1 MAGQDTAAAD
11 SILKDFY
18 EGPIRDQIQTRAK
31 MRSRFKDLDAKTW
44 GGRQVTYPIRTG
56 RNQGIGAYAEGGS
69 FPTPGRNTYTSV
81 SIPMRYV
88 GGRIRLTSQAM
99 KHSATDKGAFASIFQ
114 QEQDGLVEGFVNEF
128 GRMAWSD
135 GRGVLALVNGDP
147 GTGVTVTL
155 DSPGGFAG
163 AVNGSRFL
171 NVGELITF
179 VAPTVGTLVASADE
193 SVTAVPTTGLTVT
206 IGSAAAA
213 AIADNDYVVRANVAA
228 VSDISGTSYAKEP
241 MGLAGLVDD
250 GTYVATLHGV
260 NRTSYPI
267 FASTVIGSTTAPV
280 GALSADVI
288 MRGID
293 LAEQRG
299 SGNINLLAMHHSVR
313 RAYLQLTDDGRRYMG
328 GDLSRPDA
336 GTVAAKGQNLTFGG
350 IELEVDKYATY
361 GALYGLD
368 TSTLVRFVEVAGE
381 WINDDGAILRP
392 VGVGATFTD
401 EWEGAYRVWENMHN
415 EYPNKSFRLDG
426 ITATVVVVHQD

>member
-1 MAGQDTAAAD
+1 MPGQDTSAAD

-18 EGPIRDQIQTRAK
+18 EGPIRDQITTRAK
-31 MRSRFKDLDAKTW
+31 MYSRFKDLDAKPW

-69 FPTPGRNTYTSV
+69 FPTPGRNRYTTV

-99 KHSATDKGAFASIFQ
+99 KHSESDKGAFASIFQ

-128 GRMAWSD
+128 GRMVWSD
-135 GRGVLALVNGDP
+135 GRGVLAVVNGDP
-147 GTGVTVTL
+147 GTGTTVTV
-155 DSPGGFAG
+155 DAPGGFAG
-163 AVNGSRFL
+163 ATNGTRFI
-171 NVGELITF
+171 NVEELVTF
-179 VAPTVGTLVASADE
+179 VSPATGALVASADE
-193 SVTAVPTTGLTVT
+193 SVTAVPATGLTFT
-206 IGSAAAA
+206 IGSTAAA
-213 AIADNDYVVRANVAA
+213 AIADNDYVVRAHVPA

-260 NRTSYPI
+260 NRTQFPI
-267 FASTVIGSTTAPV
+267 YASTVIGSVT
-280 GALSADVI
+280 ALSADVI

-313 RAYLQLTDDGRRYMG
+313 RAYIALTDTSRRYVS
-328 GDLSRPDA
+328 GDLSNPDA
-336 GTVAAKGQNLTFGG
+336 GTQAARGRNLTFGG
-350 IELEVDKYATY
+350 IELEADKYANY
-361 GALYGLD
+361 GAMYGLD
-368 TSTLVRFVEVAGE
+368 TSTLVRFAEVAGE

-401 EWEGAYRVWENMHN
+401 EWEAAYRVWQNFHN

-426 ITATVVVVHQD
+426 ITATVVVSHIE

>member
-1 MAGQDTAAAD
+1 MPGQDTSTAD
-11 SILKDFY
+11 PILKSFY
-18 EGPIRDQIQTRAK
+18 ESANRDQVVTKAK
-31 MRSRFKDLDAKTW
+31 MYRRFQDKDAKPW

-69 FPTPGRNTYTSV
+69 FPTPGRNTYTTV

-88 GGRIRLTSQAM
+88 GGRIRMTSQAM
-99 KHSATDKGAFASIFQ
+99 KHSASDRGAFASVFQ

-128 GRMAWSD
+128 GRMVWSD
-135 GRGVLALVNGDP
+135 GKGVLALVNTDP
-147 GTGVTVTL
+147 GTGVTLTL
-155 DSPGGFAG
+155 DSPGGISG
-163 AVNGSRFL
+163 AVNGSRFI
-171 NVGELITF
+171 NVSQLITF
-179 VAPTVGTLVASADE
+179 VSPAAGTLVASADR

-206 IGSAAAA
+206 VGAAIAAAV
-213 AIADNDYVVRANVAA
+213 ADNDYVVRAHVAS

-241 MGLAGLVDD
+241 MGLMGLVDD
-250 GTYVATLHGV
+250 GTYVPTLHGV
-260 NRTSYPI
+260 NRTTYPI
-267 FASTVIGSTTAPV
+267 YSSTVIGSSSSPV

-293 LAEQRG
+293 LADQRG
-299 SGNINLLAMHHSVR
+299 NGNVDLLAMHHSVR
-313 RAYLQLTDDGRRYMG
+313 RAYIQLTDDGRRYMG

-336 GTVAAKGQNLTFGG
+336 GTVAAKGQNLSFGG
-350 IELEVDKYATY
+350 IELEPDKYAPY
-361 GALYGLD
+361 GILMGLD

-401 EWEGAYRVWENMHN
+401 EWEGAYRIWQNFHN

-426 ITATVVVVHQD
+426 VTAQVIVAHID